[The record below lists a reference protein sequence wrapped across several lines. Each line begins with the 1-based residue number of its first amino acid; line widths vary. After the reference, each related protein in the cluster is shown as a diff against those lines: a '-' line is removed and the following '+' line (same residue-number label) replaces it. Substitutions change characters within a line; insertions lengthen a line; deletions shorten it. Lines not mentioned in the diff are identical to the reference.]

1 MTVDH
6 VYVSFL
12 PLTPSPPHRPENTHK
27 GAAAAQQ
34 ADLNLLYW
42 SSEGGRM
49 WESGRVCESV
59 EVVWEGVRG
68 VGKYLWLLPRPLQ
81 RRWWR
86 RWRCVENVRW
96 YLRRTLMETR
106 MIGSLVLPIGSIS
119 LRYIPAILCT
129 LDNLH
134 PSILLSNPPLLTLM
148 VVYPH
153 TSMVHSPFSLAG
165 DLQPSSSTRRV
176 EERSDPREK
185 LCLVLSEPHSERN
198 IQNELRRKG
207 R

>member
-1 MTVDH
+1 MCTSLSSPSH
-6 VYVSFL
+6 PLS
-12 PLTPSPPHRPENTHK
+12 LTPSPPHRPENTHK

-134 PSILLSNPPLLTLM
+134 PSILLSNPPPPHPHGGVPSHVYGAFSFLPSRHTIATAGSLKTLRTK
-148 VVYPH
+148 PEE
-153 TSMVHSPFSLAG
+153 
-165 DLQPSSSTRRV
+165 QPTEAR
-176 EERSDPREK
+176 
-185 LCLVLSEPHSERN
+185 
-198 IQNELRRKG
+198 
-207 R
+207 